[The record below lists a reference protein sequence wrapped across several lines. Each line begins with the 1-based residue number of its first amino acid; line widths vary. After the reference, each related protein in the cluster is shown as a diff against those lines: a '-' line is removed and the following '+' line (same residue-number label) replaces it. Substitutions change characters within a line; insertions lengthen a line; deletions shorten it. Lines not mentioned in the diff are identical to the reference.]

1 MVAVIDCPHYALSVV
16 ELFCVSAVPAS
27 CIVKESSQNTCSSS
41 HPSLKIMGSQSL
53 LVFLNQYL
61 KIWSQPMKE
70 ANQGMT
76 EELDDQQWLVVL
88 V

>member
-1 MVAVIDCPHYALSVV
+1 
-16 ELFCVSAVPAS
+16 
-27 CIVKESSQNTCSSS
+27 
-41 HPSLKIMGSQSL
+41 MGSQSL
-53 LVFLNQYL
+53 LVSLNQYL

-70 ANQGMT
+70 ASQGMT

>member
-1 MVAVIDCPHYALSVV
+1 
-16 ELFCVSAVPAS
+16 
-27 CIVKESSQNTCSSS
+27 
-41 HPSLKIMGSQSL
+41 MGSQSL